1 MATAHT
7 PRVFGIGLNKTG
19 TTSLHEALLRL
30 GYNALHWGGPAVR
43 QRVLRALSDGRPLLT
58 YLPADLDAFTDIED
72 LSHNFDLLDAQYP
85 GSKFILTVR
94 PLDDW
99 LDSRRRHVENNQ
111 AKRAQGAYHGTF
123 LEVDIDGWIAEYE
136 AHHAR
141 VWQYFAGRPHQLL
154 VVDVTANP
162 AWGPLCEF
170 LGQPEPAE
178 PFPWANRYRP
188 WAARTTGETTTD
200 AQR

>member
-1 MATAHT
+1 MATAYT
-7 PRVFGIGLNKTG
+7 TRVFGIGLNKTG
-19 TTSLHEALLRL
+19 TTSLHKALLRL

-43 QRVLRALSDGRPLLT
+43 QRVLRALSEGRPLLT
-58 YLPADLDAFTDIED
+58 YLPADLEAFTDIED

-111 AKRAQGAYHGTF
+111 AKKARGAYSGTF
-123 LEVDIDGWIAEYE
+123 LEIDVEGWTAEYRT
-136 AHHAR
+136 HRAR
-141 VWQYFAGRPHQLL
+141 VERYFADRPDDLMVL
-154 VVDVTANP
+154 DITANP
-162 AWGPLCEF
+162 GWGPLCRF
-170 LGQPEPAE
+170 LGMPEPPE

-188 WAARTTGETTTD
+188 WAASRTGETTD